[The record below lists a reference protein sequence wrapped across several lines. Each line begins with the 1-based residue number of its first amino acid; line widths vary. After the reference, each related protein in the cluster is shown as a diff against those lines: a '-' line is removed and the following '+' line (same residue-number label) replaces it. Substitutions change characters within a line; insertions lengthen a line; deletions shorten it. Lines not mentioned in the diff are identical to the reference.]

1 MGFIMKQNYFFHHFP
16 KRAIHFD
23 FHTMPG
29 CEDLGCDFHG
39 DEFVATLKKAHVE
52 YINIFAKCNLGF
64 CYYPTKV
71 GTVYPG
77 LKFDLMGE
85 MIRACKAAGIRV
97 AVYFNAGLSHEEA
110 LRHREWCSV
119 NKEGQVYEFNKMDHW
134 FRKMCFN
141 SGYRDHFL
149 AMVEEVLRQYPVDG
163 LIFDSM
169 NLSPCYGIECIEKMQ
184 SLGFDPDK
192 DGDMIRFAC
201 HSKLEMKQDIEN
213 LAGRFRHDLFLY
225 FLGVKPCHQPT
236 HVELEVLP
244 QGGWGY
250 EYLPSQIRYVR
261 TLGKSYY
268 TMTGRFQR
276 SWGDLGGLRPE
287 AALFYDCINSVANA
301 GTCCIG
307 DHLHPRGKPEKCV
320 FDVIG
325 RVYGRIAELDPWTDK
340 AKPVTEIAI
349 LAPWLRGDSAMRDKL
364 EGILPGASRMLQELK
379 YQYDVID
386 GENDFSG
393 YRLLFLPDRVQAD
406 PALVQKLETYLARGG
421 KIISSGE
428 SLTNGNGFVLKD
440 LSRSS
445 EVLGPEE
452 FNYTFLHVGKEL
464 SEGLP
469 DMGITVYEQGIAMTP
484 KGNGRSFI
492 ELGRGYFNLGRWDHK
507 HEYLYIPE
515 KELCGHSG
523 LIASESERIWHFAFP
538 IALNYCQHAASAYRT
553 LLGNVL
559 ERCLTEPLLKVRNLP
574 SYGVATLTAQ
584 EKRVMIHLLCYV
596 PEKRGAVMEIIEE
609 PSVAAEVG
617 IQLRTDGRRVNKA
630 YLAPSGEKI
639 PFTLKNGY
647 VSMVLPKLTGC
658 KILVAKNE

>member
-1 MGFIMKQNYFFHHFP
+1 MNSETAWKRFP

-29 CEDLGCDFHG
+29 CEDLGRDFRG

-141 SGYRDHFL
+141 SGYHDHFL

-163 LIFDSM
+163 LLFDSM
-169 NLSPCYGIECIEKMQ
+169 NLSSCYGIECIEKMQ
-184 SLGFDPDK
+184 SLGVDPEK
-192 DGDMIRFAC
+192 EEDMIRFAH
-201 HSKLEMKQDIEN
+201 HSKLEMKQDIEK
-213 LAGRFRHDLFLY
+213 LAGRFRDDLFLY
-225 FLGVKPCHQPT
+225 FLGVEACHQPT
-236 HVELEVLP
+236 HMELEVLP

-250 EYLPSQIRYVR
+250 EYLPTQIRYIR
-261 TLGKSYY
+261 TLGKPYY

-287 AALFYDCINSVANA
+287 AALFYDCIHSVANA

-307 DHLHPRGKPEKCV
+307 DHLPPRGVPEKRV
-320 FDVIG
+320 FEMIG

-349 LAPWLRGDSAMRDKL
+349 LAPWLRGDGVLRDKT

-386 GENDFSG
+386 GKNDFSS
-393 YRLLFLPDRVQAD
+393 YKLLFLPDKVQAD
-406 PALVQKLETYLARGG
+406 SALLKKLEKYLSQGG
-421 KIISSGE
+421 KIVSSGE
-428 SLTNGNGFVLKD
+428 SLTKECGFALDELNQAAD
-440 LSRSS
+440 L
-445 EVLGPEE
+445 LGPEE
-452 FNYTFLHVGKEL
+452 FNHTFLHVKKEL
-464 SEGLP
+464 AEDLP
-469 DMGITVYEQGIAMTP
+469 DMGITVYEQGIAMVP
-484 KGNGRSFI
+484 KGKGHSFA
-492 ELGRGYFNLGRWDHK
+492 ELGRGYFNLGKWDHK

-523 LIASESERIWHFAFP
+523 LIASESERVWHFSFP
-538 IALNYCQHAASAYRT
+538 IARNYYKHAATAYKI

-559 ERCLTEPLLKVRNLP
+559 KRCLPEPLLKVKNLP

-584 EKRVMIHLLCYV
+584 EKRTMIHLLCYV

-609 PSVAAEVG
+609 PSVAVDVE
-617 IQLRTDGRRVNKA
+617 IHFRLDGRRVKKA
-630 YLAPSGEKI
+630 YLAPSGEPL
-639 PFTLKNGY
+639 PFSVADGY
-647 VSMVLPKLTGC
+647 LNAILPKLIGYQM
-658 KILVAKNE
+658 IVLEYE